1 MNNQSLGKTSR
12 RHVVA
17 GLGAGLGTL
26 AAGGINLSFAAGT
39 GSKRFVLVV
48 LRGGMD
54 GMALV
59 PPYGD
64 PSYSALRGALAMPA
78 PNEDD
83 GVFDLNGFHGLHP
96 AASALLP
103 FWQRQEMLLLPSAAT
118 PYRGRSHFDA
128 QDTLENG
135 SISPNG
141 AKTGWLN
148 RALEFITGDAAPAVA
163 VTQRMPLVLFGPNT
177 ANTWPSNRLPQP
189 VTGFFEKVALLYSGD
204 LVFAPLLAEGL
215 RQQETLAS
223 RLSEED
229 RLSGKGAWRPQDLED
244 IATMAARSL
253 RSEQGPRIAVLETGG
268 WDTHQNQGAMQGPLA
283 RRFSGLAGA
292 LSAMAIELG
301 PAWSDTVVAVASEFG
316 RTAGPNGTRGTD
328 HGTAGAM
335 LLLGGAVAG
344 GSVIG
349 DWPGLAKG
357 DLLDGSDLAPT
368 VDMRAVFA
376 SVLIDHLGISLAG
389 IQKTIFPGGKVTAVP
404 DLIR

>member
-1 MNNQSLGKTSR
+1 MTKLRTGNTSR
-12 RHVVA
+12 RQVVT
-17 GLGAGLGTL
+17 GLGAGLGAL
-26 AAGGINLSFAAGT
+26 AAGGVNLSLAAGT
-39 GSKRFVLVV
+39 GSKRFVLVI

-64 PSYSALRGALAMPA
+64 ESYPALRGALAMPA

-83 GVFDLNGFHGLHP
+83 GVLDLNGFHGLHP

-103 FWQRQEMLLLPSAAT
+103 FWQRQEMLVFPTVAT

-135 SISPNG
+135 SNSPTG

-148 RALEFITGDAAPAVA
+148 RALEFITSEAAPAVA
-163 VTQRMPLVLFGPNT
+163 VSQRMPLVLFGPNT
-177 ANTWPSNRLPQP
+177 ANTWPSSRLPQP
-189 VTGFFEKVALLYSGD
+189 VTGFFEKVALLYAGD

-215 RQQETLAS
+215 RQQENLAS

-229 RLSGKGAWRPQDLED
+229 KLSGRGAWRAQDLED
-244 IATMAARSL
+244 IATMAALNL

-268 WDTHQNQGAMQGPLA
+268 WDTHQNQGAMQGALA

-301 PAWSDTVVAVASEFG
+301 PVWSDTVVAVVSEFG

-344 GSVIG
+344 GRVIG

-368 VDMRAVFA
+368 TDTRTVFA
-376 SVLIDHLGISLAG
+376 SVLIDHLGLSLAG
-389 IQKTIFPGGKVTAVP
+389 IQKTVFPGDGVTALP
-404 DLIR
+404 GLIR